1 MPSTSIQYRAQY
13 TLGKYSSDVPIT
25 PVSLAIF
32 LLLSVMRPPLTRVI
46 LSSIV
51 FSK

>member
-13 TLGKYSSDVPIT
+13 TLGSSSSDVPIT
-25 PVSLAIF
+25 PVPLAIF
-32 LLLSVMRPPLTRVI
+32 LLLSGMRPPFTRLS